1 MKNRTLTQKLLLGL
15 GVLAAFSFASCQK
28 DSSQSSVAYPFSNSI
43 AIANEGAFGSSNAT
57 LSLYYPSGDNV
68 VNEVFKKVNNRPL
81 GDVFQSIGFA
91 GDKAFLVLNG
101 SNKIEI
107 VNASSCKEVATIENI
122 SSPRYVTALSSSKAY
137 VSLWGDGGHVA
148 IIDVA
153 TNSISN
159 TIKVGTGPEK
169 MVIASQ
175 KLFVAN
181 SGGWGTDNT
190 ISVVNTQ
197 TDVVDATITVGDNP
211 KDMVLDKNGKLWVLC
226 AGNIVYDVNYNV
238 VSETPSMLERI
249 NPSTN
254 QIEFSITLG
263 ATYHPA
269 HLAVNPSGDVLY
281 YGGDYT
287 IAGIF
292 SFSIDA
298 TTTMSTPLI
307 NDSFYGFSVNP
318 SNGEIIGLLAPTFTQ
333 PGTMNRYT
341 SDGTFIK
348 SYTVGIGPNSAYFSN

>member
-1 MKNRTLTQKLLLGL
+1 MKKQTLTSKLLLSL

-28 DSSQSSVAYPFSNSI
+28 DSTESGVSYTFSNNI
-43 AIANEGAFGSSNAT
+43 AIANEGAYGSSNAT
-57 LSLYYPSGDNV
+57 LSLYDPASDNV
-68 VNEVFKKVNNRPL
+68 VNEVFEKVNNRPL

-91 GDKAFLVLNG
+91 GGKAFLLLNG
-101 SNKIEI
+101 SNKIEV

-122 SSPRYVTALSSSKAY
+122 SSPRYMATLSSSKAY
-137 VSLWGDGGHVA
+137 VSLWGDGGHVDV
-148 IIDVA
+148 IDVT
-153 TNSISN
+153 TNSITN
-159 TIKVGTGPEK
+159 TLKVGTGPEK
-169 MVIASQ
+169 MVIVSQ

-197 TDVVDATITVGDNP
+197 TDAVDATITVGDNP

-226 AGNIVYDVNYNV
+226 AGNIVYDNSYNV
-238 VSETPSMLERI
+238 VSETPSKLERI

-254 QIEFSITLG
+254 QVEFSIDLG
-263 ATYHPA
+263 ATYHPS

-292 SFSIDA
+292 TFSIDA
-298 TTTMSTPLI
+298 TSTLSTPLI
-307 NDSFYGFSVNP
+307 NDYFYGFSVNP
-318 SNGEIIGLLAPTFTQ
+318 TNGEIIGLLAPTFTQ
-333 PGTMNRYT
+333 SGTMNRYT
-341 SDGTFIK
+341 SDGAFIK
-348 SYTVGIGPNSAYFSN
+348 SYTVGIGPNSAYFGN